1 MTGKL
6 KPLRV
11 EGHRIAPSLW
21 ENEHF
26 TSAMETDYL
35 DVRSEPH
42 LSLDV
47 CVSAAPALPAHLGS
61 GVQIA
66 QKAPAMR
73 RRIGRILQDFE

>member
-1 MTGKL
+1 
-6 KPLRV
+6 
-11 EGHRIAPSLW
+11 
-21 ENEHF
+21 
-26 TSAMETDYL
+26 METDYL